1 MADADEK
8 DKAHASTTK
17 DLLAH
22 WRSDD
27 DSIYSDTLTGG
38 DPSKRKPWAYMDFQ
52 AGFKQGESWGIA
64 DDILKGEPE
73 YDEILQTGI
82 PEKQALDLL
91 KEALLTQKPWRDSE
105 ANPLMRSGEGLV
117 QSKLRKRLE
126 ELRATPSSTG
136 AVATAGPSAPV
147 TPSPPPGG
155 SNAVAS
161 GPPGQMPSPGGGPS
175 LGPFGGEMTSARMPS
190 GSDPGAAQSFMP
202 SPKPVTADDLLR
214 EAQPAPTE
222 AEGNVPQRR
231 NNPGNIKS
239 GGVGDQWA
247 MRKPDGSLLL
257 DDDGHL
263 QFATPED
270 GFKAMEADVTAKIS
284 GNSPAT
290 RKKLKK
296 DNAETVDELGK
307 VYAEDPNWSS
317 NVKSI
322 LKRDHDI
329 DAESTELKLIPIA
342 ALVDS
347 ISKAEG
353 YMA

>member
-1 MADADEK
+1 
-8 DKAHASTTK
+8 
-17 DLLAH
+17 
-22 WRSDD
+22 
-27 DSIYSDTLTGG
+27 
-38 DPSKRKPWAYMDFQ
+38 
-52 AGFKQGESWGIA
+52 
-64 DDILKGEPE
+64 
-73 YDEILQTGI
+73 
-82 PEKQALDLL
+82 
-91 KEALLTQKPWRDSE
+91 
-105 ANPLMRSGEGLV
+105 
-117 QSKLRKRLE
+117 
-126 ELRATPSSTG
+126 
-136 AVATAGPSAPV
+136 
-147 TPSPPPGG
+147 
-155 SNAVAS
+155 
-161 GPPGQMPSPGGGPS
+161 
-175 LGPFGGEMTSARMPS
+175 MTSARMPS
-190 GSDPGAAQSFMP
+190 GSDPDAAQSFMP
-202 SPKPVTADDLLR
+202 SPKPVTTDDLMR
-214 EAQPAPTE
+214 ESPAPTE

-247 MRKPDGSLLL
+247 RRKPDGSLLL